1 MAIGGTMT
9 WCYTSVR
16 GPFRSRPLRWAAV
29 PGPLHHQLG
38 ANLRALRKEKGLSQE
53 DMGEFLGIDR
63 TYVGAI
69 ERGERNPSLRVVQDL
84 ADGLGIRAIELLDG
98 DLARGKAAVAD
109 ASPAL
114 RAAKSTG
121 AARGRDLPDAREVG
135 RRHKP

>member
-1 MAIGGTMT
+1 M
-9 WCYTSVR
+9 
-16 GPFRSRPLRWAAV
+16 

-98 DLARGKAAVAD
+98 DIARGRAD
-109 ASPAL
+109 SAGTSPAL
-114 RAAKSTG
+114 RAAKATDAATG
-121 AARGRDLPDAREVG
+121 ARDVPDARQVT
-135 RRHKP
+135 RRRKP

>member
-1 MAIGGTMT
+1 M
-9 WCYTSVR
+9 
-16 GPFRSRPLRWAAV
+16 

-98 DLARGKAAVAD
+98 DIARGRAD
-109 ASPAL
+109 GATSPAL

-121 AARGRDLPDAREVG
+121 AARGRDVPDAREVG

>member
-1 MAIGGTMT
+1 MSR
-9 WCYTSVR
+9 CYTSVR

-38 ANLRALRKEKGLSQE
+38 ANLRALRKERGLSQE

-84 ADGLGIRAIELLDG
+84 ADGLGILAIELLDG
-98 DLARGKAAVAD
+98 DIARAKAGVAGTGT
-109 ASPAL
+109 SPAL
-114 RAAKSTG
+114 RAARSTDG
-121 AARGRDLPDAREVG
+121 AAGRRELPDAREVA
-135 RRHKP
+135 RRRKP